1 MIFIERSKSNPY
13 FNLAAEEYVLRNYDI
28 DVLMLW
34 ESKDSVVIGKH
45 QNAFA
50 EVNYPY
56 LVENRIPLIRRISGG
71 GTVFHGKGN
80 QNITV
85 LKSSIEAGTQVDF
98 QTFTKPLMSFLEQLG
113 LNPTFEGKNNLC
125 IDGLKFSGNSAH
137 VYKNKSLHHGTVLF
151 DSDLKRID
159 EIINPGLSG
168 FEDRS
173 VKSVVAKV
181 ANLKPF
187 LGGKADYITFKEKL
201 KEYLFK
207 YYNINIIHHFTKLE
221 QSEILRLMQ
230 SRYKS
235 WDWNFGYSPPFVFT
249 NEMPIENG
257 YLSCRMK
264 IIKGSIQELM
274 LMEDAKPLEFI
285 NNALVNKKL
294 MQVSIRSCL
303 AELGLTD
310 KKITQIL
317 KLFKLSK

>member
-13 FNLAAEEYVLRNYDI
+13 FNLAAEEYVLRNYDV

-85 LKSSIEAGTQVDF
+85 LRNSTVAGTQVDF
-98 QTFTKPLMSFLEQLG
+98 RTFTRPLMSFLEQLG
-113 LNPTFEGKNNLC
+113 LSPTFEGKNNLC

-137 VYKNKSLHHGTVLF
+137 VYKNKSLHHGTLLF

-159 EIINPGLSG
+159 DIINPGLSV
-168 FEDRS
+168 FEDMS

-187 LGGKADYITFKEKL
+187 LSGNIDYKTFKEKL

-207 YYNINIIHHFTKLE
+207 YYNINNIHHFTKMQE
-221 QSEILRLMQ
+221 GEILRLMQ
-230 SRYKS
+230 NRYKS
-235 WDWNFGYSPPFVFT
+235 WDWNFGYSPPFILT
-249 NEMPIENG
+249 NEIPIEHG
-257 YLSCRMK
+257 HLSGWVK
-264 IIKGSIQELM
+264 IKKGCIEELELM
-274 LMEDAKPLEFI
+274 ENAKPLQNI
-285 NNALVNKKL
+285 NNALTNKKL
-294 MQVSIRSCL
+294 MKSPIRSCL

-310 KKITQIL
+310 KKIMQIL
-317 KLFKLSK
+317 KLLKLSK